1 MDQLEEAKD
10 YWSKFAGVPS
20 ERDGFLEL
28 ALASRRIQLAPGE
41 TLVTQGDKSQS
52 VYLLVEGTLKT
63 VRYSKN
69 GHEIWLASFSEGD
82 LIGEMS
88 GLTGSARSS
97 TVIAVTS
104 VMTLAVDY
112 PDFENAFQSAPS
124 FGLKVSKLLA
134 ERVRNTSVQLEE
146 LATLQTSARLH
157 SELFRLG
164 EPDATDEE
172 RATIAN
178 PPSVSELAVRIHAA
192 RESTSRAV
200 SYLHKRGFLKK
211 REDGGLDVISPQ
223 NIDVL
228 D

>member
-1 MDQLEEAKD
+1 MDQLEEAKNH
-10 YWSKFAGVPS
+10 WAVFAGAPS
-20 ERDGFLEL
+20 QKEGFAEL
-28 ALASRRIQLAPGE
+28 ALASRRVQLRPGDS
-41 TLVTQGDKSQS
+41 LVTQGDASQA
-52 VYLLVEGTLKT
+52 VYLLLDGTLKT

-69 GHEIWLASFSEGD
+69 GHEIWLASFAKGA

-88 GLTGSARSS
+88 GLTGAARSS
-97 TVIAVTS
+97 TVIAVTP
-104 VMTLAVDY
+104 VTALAVDY
-112 PDFENAFQSAPS
+112 QDFEAAIHAAPQ
-124 FGLKVSKLLA
+124 FGLRVSKLLA
-134 ERVRNTSVQLEE
+134 ERVRNTSIQLEE

-164 EPDATDEE
+164 ELDATDEE

-211 REDGGLDVISPQ
+211 RDDGALDVISPQ
-223 NIDVL
+223 SL

>member
-10 YWSKFAGVPS
+10 LWSEFAGVPS
-20 ERDGFLEL
+20 ERDGFADL
-28 ALASRRIQLAPGE
+28 AAACRRVQLKPGDS
-41 TLVTQGDKSQS
+41 LVTQGDAAQT
-52 VYLLVEGTLKT
+52 VFLLVSGTLKT

-69 GHEIWLASFSEGD
+69 GHEIWLASFGEGA

-88 GLTGSARSS
+88 GLTGSTRSS
-97 TVIAVTS
+97 TVIAVTK
-104 VMTLAVDY
+104 VDVLAVDFS
-112 PDFENAFQSAPS
+112 DFEAAISTAPG

-146 LATLQTSARLH
+146 LATLQTSARVH

-164 EPDATDEE
+164 ELDETDEE

-178 PPSVSELAVRIHAA
+178 PPSVSELAIRIHAA

-211 REDGGLDVISPQ
+211 RADGALDVISPQ
-223 NIDVL
+223 NFD
-228 D
+228 

>member
-1 MDQLEEAKD
+1 MDQLEEAKAQ
-10 YWSKFAGVPS
+10 WSVFAGVPS
-20 ERDGFLEL
+20 QKDGFTEL
-28 ALASRRIQLAPGE
+28 ALASRRIQLNPGDS
-41 TLVTQGDKSQS
+41 LVTQGDGSQS
-52 VYLLVEGTLKT
+52 VYLLLEGSLKT

-69 GHEIWLASFSEGD
+69 GDEFWLASVGKGA

-88 GLTGSARSS
+88 GLTGAPRSS
-97 TVIAVTS
+97 TVIAVS
-104 VMTLAVDY
+104 QVVALAVDY
-112 PDFENAFQSAPS
+112 SEFESAIHSAPG
-124 FGLKVSKLLA
+124 FGLRVSKLLA
-134 ERVRNTSVQLEE
+134 ERVRNTSIQLEE

-164 EPDATDEE
+164 ELDATDEE

-211 REDGGLDVISPQ
+211 RDDGALDVISPQ
-223 NIDVL
+223 SL

>member
-1 MDQLEEAKD
+1 MHQREEAKAE
-10 YWSKFAGVPS
+10 WSGFAGAPS
-20 ERDGFLEL
+20 EKDGFTEL
-28 ALASRRIQLAPGE
+28 ALASRRVHLQPGDS
-41 TLVTQGDKSQS
+41 LVTQGDGSQS
-52 VYLLVEGTLKT
+52 VYLLIEGSLKT

-69 GHEIWLASFSEGD
+69 GHEIWLASFDKGA

-88 GLTGSARSS
+88 GLTRSARSS
-97 TVIAVTS
+97 TVIAVTP
-104 VMTLAVDY
+104 VVALAVDY
-112 PDFENAFQSAPS
+112 TDFENAIHAAPG
-124 FGLKVSKLLA
+124 FGLRVSKLLA
-134 ERVRNTSVQLEE
+134 ERVRNTSIQLEE

-164 EPDATDEE
+164 TIDTSDEE

-211 REDGGLDVISPQ
+211 RDDGALDVISPQ
-223 NIDVL
+223 RL

>member
-10 YWSKFAGVPS
+10 HWSKFSGALS
-20 ERDGFLEL
+20 ERDGFTEL
-28 ALASRRIQLAPGE
+28 ALASRRVNLHPGDS
-41 TLVTQGDKSQS
+41 LVTQGDASQS
-52 VYLLVEGTLKT
+52 VYLLLEGTLKT

-69 GHEIWLASFSEGD
+69 GHEIWLASFSQGA

-88 GLTGSARSS
+88 GLTGAARSS
-97 TVIAVTS
+97 TVIAVTP
-104 VMTLAVDY
+104 VLALAVDY
-112 PDFENAFQSAPS
+112 PDFETAIHAAPG
-124 FGLKVSKLLA
+124 FGLRVSKLLA
-134 ERVRNTSVQLEE
+134 ERVRNTSIQLEE

-164 EPDATDEE
+164 TLDATDEE

-211 REDGGLDVISPQ
+211 RDDGALDVISPQ
-223 NIDVL
+223 SL
-228 D
+228 E

>member
-10 YWSKFAGVPS
+10 LWSAFVGVPS
-20 ERDGFLEL
+20 ERDGFADL
-28 ALASRRIQLAPGE
+28 AAACRRVQLKPGDS
-41 TLVTQGDKSQS
+41 LVTQGDAAQT
-52 VYLLVEGTLKT
+52 VFLLVSGTLKT

-69 GHEIWLASFSEGD
+69 GHEIWLASFGEGA

-88 GLTGSARSS
+88 GLTGSTRSS
-97 TVIAVTS
+97 TVIAVTK
-104 VMTLAVDY
+104 VDVLAVDFS
-112 PDFENAFQSAPS
+112 DFEAAISTAPG

-146 LATLQTSARLH
+146 LATLQTSARVH

-164 EPDATDEE
+164 ELDETDEE

-178 PPSVSELAVRIHAA
+178 PPSVSELAIRIHAA

-211 REDGGLDVISPQ
+211 RDDGALDVISPQ
-223 NIDVL
+223 SFD
-228 D
+228 

>member
-10 YWSKFAGVPS
+10 LWSAFAGVPS
-20 ERDGFLEL
+20 ERDGFADL
-28 ALASRRIQLAPGE
+28 AAACRRLQLAPGD
-41 TLVTQGDKSQS
+41 TLVTQGDRAQT
-52 VYLLVEGTLKT
+52 VYLLVAGRLKT

-69 GHEIWLASFSEGD
+69 GHEIWLASFSEGA

-88 GLTGSARSS
+88 GLTGATRSS
-97 TVIAVTS
+97 SVIAVTNAD
-104 VMTLAVDY
+104 VLAVDY
-112 PDFENAFQSAPS
+112 PDFENAISTAPG

-134 ERVRNTSVQLEE
+134 DRVRNTSIQLEE
-146 LATLQTSARLH
+146 LATLQTSARVH

-164 EPDATDEE
+164 ELHATDEE

-211 REDGGLDVISPQ
+211 RDDGALDVISPQ
-223 NIDVL
+223 NFD
-228 D
+228 

>member
-1 MDQLEEAKD
+1 MDPLEETKGH
-10 YWSKFAGVPS
+10 WSVFAGAPS
-20 ERDGFLEL
+20 DREGFTEL
-28 ALASRRIQLAPGE
+28 ALSSRRVQLQPGDS
-41 TLVTQGDKSQS
+41 LVTQGDASQA
-52 VYLLVEGTLKT
+52 VYLLLEGSLKT

-69 GHEIWLASFSEGD
+69 GHEIWLASFSKGA

-97 TVIAVTS
+97 TVIAVTP
-104 VMTLAVDY
+104 VTALAVDY
-112 PDFENAFQSAPS
+112 PDFEAAIHAAPK

-134 ERVRNTSVQLEE
+134 ERVRNTSIQLEE

-164 EPDATDEE
+164 KPDAADEE

-211 REDGGLDVISPQ
+211 RDDGALDVISPQ
-223 NIDVL
+223 SL